1 MRFKNLR
8 KFFRKRYRD
17 IFGTSITGT
26 TAAQIRAMREK
37 KGWSQQD
44 LAKEAEMGQAR
55 ISLLENPN
63 YQTLSLNTLKRIANV
78 FDVALVVRF
87 VPFSKLFAMLD
98 NETEETLAVPSFEEE
113 FGTEANPIVTPC
125 AKVSGLRL
133 RAFYRD
139 GAPEGSTQL
148 KPDILYDV
156 RRHSGVDMG
165 MIPPDMLCDV
175 RRHSGVD
182 IGMISESIPPVGILR
197 DPIDKYKPKAL
208 GETRYGEILGAY
220 PETRVA

>member
-1 MRFKNLR
+1 MHFKNLR

-37 KGWSQQD
+37 KGWSQQK
-44 LAKEAEMGQAR
+44 LAKEVEMGQAR

-98 NETEETLAVPSFEEE
+98 NETEETLAILGFEEE
-113 FGTEANPIVTPC
+113 FGTEANPIVTPS
-125 AKVSGLRL
+125 AKVIELRL
-133 RAFYRD
+133 REFYPD
-139 GAPEGSTQL
+139 SPPEGPAQL
-148 KPDILYDV
+148 KPDLLYDV
-156 RRHSGVDMG
+156 RRCFGIDTY
-165 MIPPDMLCDV
+165 MIL
-175 RRHSGVD
+175 
-182 IGMISESIPPVGILR
+182 ESNSPVGILP
-197 DPIDKYKPKAL
+197 DPIDKYKQKAF
-208 GETRYGEILGAY
+208 GEARHSEILGVTY
-220 PETRVA
+220 PEVRA